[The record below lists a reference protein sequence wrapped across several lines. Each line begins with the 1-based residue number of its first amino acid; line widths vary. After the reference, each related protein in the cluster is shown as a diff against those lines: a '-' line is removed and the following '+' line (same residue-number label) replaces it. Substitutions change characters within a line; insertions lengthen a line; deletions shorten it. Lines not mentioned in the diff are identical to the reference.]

1 MERRKCRDLPH
12 VSHGDDGV
20 CKEHRIIVNVRATKI
35 EQPWEQREKERGGEK
50 RMGERRG
57 RERGGRLVERRS
69 FNQGEIM
76 AGRTCDFIQSSYNQH
91 TGSVLLHLFPNIT
104 DFILPAASCGR
115 EEGRGKGAA
124 QCVQY

>member
-1 MERRKCRDLPH
+1 MSEPRRLNSPGSREEEREEGGERR
-12 VSHGDDGV
+12 
-20 CKEHRIIVNVRATKI
+20 
-35 EQPWEQREKERGGEK
+35 REKERGGEK

-57 RERGGRLVERRS
+57 RERGDRSVERRF